1 MPVTVVKSL
10 ILLGRQGLGLLG
22 NQHLL
27 NSGNLGNPQN
37 IPFAGVGAVRPVF
50 ANGFSVIS
58 ALMSKMIKEWSSA
71 PFCLR
76 IAVKFE
82 LTIIRRSRF
91 LDGHDSA
98 IKLLLSIPAILGSH
112 CLPTH
117 ARLPESPS
125 RADMKQT
132 PHKTHD
138 SQEPDQPIRIGGTI
152 LGSRRHI
159 CAFFKS
165 HDDHYGVLLPFIQ
178 DGFSS
183 GEKAVHIVNPTRR
196 DEHVQ
201 RLNAAGIDVAAGQ
214 KNGQLELLEW
224 ADVHLQDGTFDA
236 DRTRKLIAGIR
247 RRAGDQGFR
256 RVRFVTHME
265 WAVERHVGVDGLLEY
280 EASANLV
287 PSDDPVICAYELANF
302 GGDVVVD
309 IMRTHPMIIIGGIL
323 QENPFFVPPEE
334 FLRER
339 HGFDS
344 AVPR

>member
-1 MPVTVVKSL
+1 
-10 ILLGRQGLGLLG
+10 
-22 NQHLL
+22 
-27 NSGNLGNPQN
+27 
-37 IPFAGVGAVRPVF
+37 
-50 ANGFSVIS
+50 
-58 ALMSKMIKEWSSA
+58 
-71 PFCLR
+71 
-76 IAVKFE
+76 
-82 LTIIRRSRF
+82 
-91 LDGHDSA
+91 
-98 IKLLLSIPAILGSH
+98 
-112 CLPTH
+112 
-117 ARLPESPS
+117 
-125 RADMKQT
+125 MKQT

-138 SQEPDQPIRIGGTI
+138 SQEPDQPIRLCGTL
-152 LGSRRHI
+152 LGARRHI

-224 ADVHLQDGTFDA
+224 ADVHLQGGTFDA

-247 RRAGDQGFR
+247 RRARDQGFR

-287 PSDDPVICAYELANF
+287 PSEDPVVCAYELANF

-309 IMRTHPMIIIGGIL
+309 IMRTHPMVIIGGMGSIPGAIGGAVVVDAIKNAAATVSGLSLTIL
-323 QENPFFVPPEE
+323 GGMIVLVVLFFPGGLKALLRRHAAKRLRLEGSRNATVP
-334 FLRER
+334 L
-339 HGFDS
+339 D
-344 AVPR
+344 A

>member
-1 MPVTVVKSL
+1 M
-10 ILLGRQGLGLLG
+10 
-22 NQHLL
+22 
-27 NSGNLGNPQN
+27 
-37 IPFAGVGAVRPVF
+37 
-50 ANGFSVIS
+50 
-58 ALMSKMIKEWSSA
+58 SSA

-76 IAVKFE
+76 TAVKFE
-82 LTIIRRSRF
+82 MTIIRWSGF

-117 ARLPESPS
+117 AGLPESPS

-214 KNGQLELLEW
+214 KTGQLELLEW
-224 ADVHLQDGTFDA
+224 ADVHLQGGTFDA

-247 RRAGDQGFR
+247 RHARDQGFR

-280 EASANLV
+280 EAHANLV
-287 PSDDPVICAYELANF
+287 PSEDPVVCAYELANF

-309 IMRTHPMIIIGGIL
+309 IMRTHPMVIIGGIL
-323 QENPFFVPPEE
+323 QENPFFVPPEK

-344 AVPR
+344 AGSLLNRG

>member
-1 MPVTVVKSL
+1 
-10 ILLGRQGLGLLG
+10 
-22 NQHLL
+22 
-27 NSGNLGNPQN
+27 
-37 IPFAGVGAVRPVF
+37 
-50 ANGFSVIS
+50 
-58 ALMSKMIKEWSSA
+58 
-71 PFCLR
+71 
-76 IAVKFE
+76 
-82 LTIIRRSRF
+82 
-91 LDGHDSA
+91 
-98 IKLLLSIPAILGSH
+98 
-112 CLPTH
+112 
-117 ARLPESPS
+117 
-125 RADMKQT
+125 MKQT

-152 LGSRRHI
+152 LGARRHI

-224 ADVHLQDGTFDA
+224 ADVHLQGGTFDG
-236 DRTRKLIAGIR
+236 DRTRKLIAAIR
-247 RRAGDQGFR
+247 LRARDQGFR

-287 PSDDPVICAYELANF
+287 PSEDPVICAYELANF